1 MNTLEIILVI
11 LCSIILAL
19 LMVLLVL
26 MVRNSSKKEK
36 SHDLNK
42 EISDSLYQIKDSN
55 DKSLLQIKDA
65 LNSYQSASKQEI
77 SDSYTKLLDL
87 VTTQLNQLND
97 KVNVSLKTGFET
109 NNKSMNDVSKALG
122 EITVAQ
128 KNLDSLNEQ
137 VINLNNVLTN
147 NQTRGRFG
155 EVALES
161 ILNNVFGSTN
171 GLYKTQYVLD
181 TGKKPDA
188 VVFLPDPD
196 KLVCIDSKFPFN
208 DYAKLFD
215 RSTTELEKEEL
226 NKSFKANLKQEITKI
241 ASDYIKPSIT
251 STYAIMFIPSDGIY
265 SYIQSNDEFY
275 ESVVNYART
284 KNVILTSPSTLQPI
298 LANIKVLRVNFE
310 ISKNIKDIVLE
321 IQKLSKDNQ
330 KFTEDWSKVSQ
341 AIDSLSTKKDVFD
354 KRVIS
359 INKRTSSIIEEAQ
372 DNNLIGNN
380 PEDDE
385 KTNQQLLRIVFLILF
400 SSFLEIKIGRKGV
413 TSLASFK

>member
-1 MNTLEIILVI
+1 
-11 LCSIILAL
+11 
-19 LMVLLVL
+19 MVLLVL

-36 SHDLNK
+36 SDDLNK
-42 EISDSLYQIKDSN
+42 EISNSLYQIKDSN

-226 NKSFKANLKQEITKI
+226 NKSFKASLKQEITKI

-372 DNNLIGNN
+372 DNNLISNN

-385 KTNQQLLRIVFLILF
+385 KTNQ
-400 SSFLEIKIGRKGV
+400 
-413 TSLASFK
+413 

>member
-11 LCSIILAL
+11 LCSIILVL

-36 SHDLNK
+36 NYDLNK

-226 NKSFKANLKQEITKI
+226 NKSFKASLKQEITKI

-372 DNNLIGNN
+372 DNNLISNDL
-380 PEDDE
+380 DDD
-385 KTNQQLLRIVFLILF
+385 KTDQ
-400 SSFLEIKIGRKGV
+400 
-413 TSLASFK
+413 

>member
-372 DNNLIGNN
+372 DNNLISNN

-385 KTNQQLLRIVFLILF
+385 KTNQ
-400 SSFLEIKIGRKGV
+400 
-413 TSLASFK
+413 

>member
-11 LCSIILAL
+11 LCSIILVL

-36 SHDLNK
+36 NYDLNK

-226 NKSFKANLKQEITKI
+226 NKSFKASLKQEITKI

-372 DNNLIGNN
+372 DNNLISNN

-385 KTNQQLLRIVFLILF
+385 KTNQ
-400 SSFLEIKIGRKGV
+400 
-413 TSLASFK
+413 

>member
-226 NKSFKANLKQEITKI
+226 NKSFKASLKQEITKI

-372 DNNLIGNN
+372 DNNLISNN

>member
-11 LCSIILAL
+11 LCSIILVL

-36 SHDLNK
+36 SYDLNK

-226 NKSFKANLKQEITKI
+226 NKSFKASLKQEITKI

-372 DNNLIGNN
+372 DNNLISNN

-385 KTNQQLLRIVFLILF
+385 KTNQ
-400 SSFLEIKIGRKGV
+400 
-413 TSLASFK
+413 

>member
-11 LCSIILAL
+11 LCSIMLL
-19 LMVLLVL
+19 VLMVLLVL
-26 MVRNSSKKEK
+26 MIRNSNKKA
-36 SHDLNK
+36 DTNNTNK

-65 LNSYQSASKQEI
+65 LNSYQSASKQAI
-77 SDSYTKLLDL
+77 NDSYASLLDL
-87 VTTQLNQLND
+87 VTKQLNQLND
-97 KVNVSLKTGFET
+97 KVNDSLKTGFET
-109 NNKSMNDVSKALG
+109 NNKSMNDVNKALG

-171 GLYKTQYVLD
+171 GLYKTQYVLNS
-181 TGKKPDA
+181 GKKPDA
-188 VVFLPDPD
+188 VVFLPEPD

-215 RSTTELEKEEL
+215 RNTSDLEKDEL
-226 NKSFKANLKQEITKI
+226 NKSFKASLKQEVTKI
-241 ASDYIKPSIT
+241 ALDYIKPGTT
-251 STYAIMFIPSDGIY
+251 SSYAIMFIPSDGIY
-265 SYIQSNDEFY
+265 SYIQSNDDFY
-275 ESVVNYART
+275 ESVVNYARN

-341 AIDSLSTKKDVFD
+341 AIDSLSTKKDAFD

-372 DNNLIGNN
+372 DNNLISNN

-385 KTNQQLLRIVFLILF
+385 KTNQ
-400 SSFLEIKIGRKGV
+400 
-413 TSLASFK
+413 

>member
-11 LCSIILAL
+11 LCSIILVL

-36 SHDLNK
+36 SDDLNK
-42 EISDSLYQIKDSN
+42 EISNSLYQIKDSN

-226 NKSFKANLKQEITKI
+226 NKSFKASLKQEITKI

-385 KTNQQLLRIVFLILF
+385 KTNQ
-400 SSFLEIKIGRKGV
+400 
-413 TSLASFK
+413 

>member
-11 LCSIILAL
+11 LCSIILVL

-36 SHDLNK
+36 SDDLNK
-42 EISDSLYQIKDSN
+42 EISNSLYQIKDSN

-226 NKSFKANLKQEITKI
+226 NKSFKASLKQEITKI

-372 DNNLIGNN
+372 DNNLISNN

-385 KTNQQLLRIVFLILF
+385 KTNQ
-400 SSFLEIKIGRKGV
+400 
-413 TSLASFK
+413 

>member
-226 NKSFKANLKQEITKI
+226 NKSFKASLKQEITKI

-372 DNNLIGNN
+372 DNNLISNN

-385 KTNQQLLRIVFLILF
+385 KTNQ
-400 SSFLEIKIGRKGV
+400 
-413 TSLASFK
+413 